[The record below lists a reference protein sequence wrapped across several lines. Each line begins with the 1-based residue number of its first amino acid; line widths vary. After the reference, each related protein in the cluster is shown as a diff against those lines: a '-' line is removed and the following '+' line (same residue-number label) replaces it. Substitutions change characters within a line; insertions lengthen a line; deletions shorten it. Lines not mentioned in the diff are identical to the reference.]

1 MQGIDLRPEVPN
13 LAGAVSHQTQR
24 RKAILVVGM
33 SRSGT
38 SLITH
43 ILHTLGATL
52 PDDLIGPDRGNPYG
66 HWEPRAL
73 VDINDRILSH
83 LRLAWNDPRPL
94 PASWFR
100 SGEAHD
106 YSLQIM
112 ARIEQDYAG
121 SRLLLIKDPRLCRL
135 LPLYR
140 EALDMLN
147 IELTVVLPV
156 RPVDQVVRSL
166 VERDGTSPA
175 LAGLIWLRSVSE
187 AEWHSRYCKRIWLGF
202 TQVTTDWRTCIH
214 RMAQELDLTW
224 PIHPAAA
231 AVRVASLLRPRS
243 RNVEWLEPHTAF
255 NAGPFVRA
263 WDAIEAGIAGD
274 EATAQAG
281 FDVVRAWMHDADWLY
296 GPIIRDLMRR
306 HAATLQAIQSST
318 CWRLTA
324 PMRALKQRAIGF
336 AGRGRS
342 VTATDTSAVGDDA
355 RPILTL
361 GPPSEPRPITP

>member
-166 VERDGTSPA
+166 VEQDGTSPGIGRSA
-175 LAGLIWLRSVSE
+175 LVALGFRGRVAQQTSHAHLAWLR
-187 AEWHSRYCKRIWLGF
+187 
-202 TQVTTDWRTCIH
+202 
-214 RMAQELDLTW
+214 
-224 PIHPAAA
+224 
-231 AVRVASLLRPRS
+231 
-243 RNVEWLEPHTAF
+243 
-255 NAGPFVRA
+255 
-263 WDAIEAGIAGD
+263 AGD
-274 EATAQAG
+274 
-281 FDVVRAWMHDADWLY
+281 
-296 GPIIRDLMRR
+296 
-306 HAATLQAIQSST
+306 
-318 CWRLTA
+318 
-324 PMRALKQRAIGF
+324 
-336 AGRGRS
+336 RGLAHLHPS
-342 VTATDTSAVGDDA
+342 HGASA
-355 RPILTL
+355 
-361 GPPSEPRPITP
+361 